1 MRVPLPP
8 NPAELLGRGAEA
20 LEQLTSLLPRTVALL
35 ERAERAAERAEALL
49 DRSEV
54 VVAEAELAARRTQA
68 VVERA
73 EGVSARAEELLAS
86 YTGPLTRLQPAVAR
100 LAESTDPHEVQAVV
114 AGLDLL
120 PRLVDD
126 LRRDVLP
133 VMSTLGDVAP
143 DLHGVL
149 RVVTEINEML
159 GSIPGLKGVKRRVD
173 AEHAAEQATRD

>member
-1 MRVPLPP
+1 MPLPP

-35 ERAERAAERAEALL
+35 ERAERAAERAEGLL
-49 DRSEV
+49 DRSDAV
-54 VVAEAELAARRTQA
+54 VTGAELAVQRTQA

-73 EGVSARAEELLAS
+73 EGVSVRAEELLGS
-86 YTGPLTRLQPAVAR
+86 YTESLTRLQPVMAR
-100 LAESTDPHEVQAVV
+100 LADSTDPHEVQAVV
-114 AGLDLL
+114 EALDLL
-120 PRLVDD
+120 PRLVGD

-143 DLHGVL
+143 DLHDVL

-159 GSIPGLKGVKRRVD
+159 GSIPGLKGIKKRVD
-173 AEHAAEQATRD
+173 AEHAAQRDTTD